1 MSAPTNIT
9 YRKKAREL
17 VVTFNNKEDGSDTD
31 AITEFALSA
40 EYLRVYSPSA
50 EVRGHGPE
58 ERKLVSGKKHVGVT
72 NIEAIGNYAI
82 RITFDDG
89 HDTGLYAWDYLRELH
104 DEHDRYWGEYMKELK
119 MANASRLPT
128 IPLAGGAG
136 VGSWQPE

>member
-17 VVTFNNKEDGSDTD
+17 VVTFSD
-31 AITEFALSA
+31 TEFALSA

-58 ERKLVSGKKHVGVT
+58 ERKLVAGKKHVAISS
-72 NIEAIGNYAI
+72 IEAIGNYAI
-82 RITFDDG
+82 RLTFDDG
-89 HDTGLYAWDYLRELH
+89 HDTGLYAWNYLRELN
-104 DEHDRYWGEYMKELK
+104 DEFDAYWGEYLKELK
-119 MANASRLPT
+119 MANASRLPQ

-136 VGSWQPE
+136 IGSWTPGQ

>member
-17 VVTFNNKEDGSDTD
+17 VVTFSDC
-31 AITEFALSA
+31 EFALSA

-58 ERKLVSGKKHVGVT
+58 ERKLVSGKKHVAVA
-72 NIEAIGNYAI
+72 NIEAVGNYAI
-82 RITFDDG
+82 RLTFDDG

-119 MANASRLPT
+119 MANASRLPS

-136 VGSWQPE
+136 VGSWQPQ

>member
-1 MSAPTNIT
+1 MSAPTNIN

-17 VVTFNNKEDGSDTD
+17 VVTFAD
-31 AITEFALSA
+31 TEFSLSA

-58 ERKLVSGKKHVGVT
+58 ERKLVSGKKHVGLA
-72 NIEAIGNYAI
+72 NIEAVGNYAI
-82 RITFDDG
+82 RLTFDDG

-104 DEHDRYWGEYMKELK
+104 DEYDRYWGEYMKELK

-136 VGSWQPE
+136 VGTWKP